1 MILWFIFVR
10 KPNSAILMHRRI
22 FLPQKNDNE
31 RCCKIHIN
39 NPLTFIMLFIFLWGL
54 RVVRWVRRKQLTCP
68 QPSLS
73 CVMSPMSMRE
83 KGKEREYSPVL
94 YNLSV
99 LSWLSKILRMIFHSE
114 RKTIVFLWKVWTQCM
129 SGRQF
134 LLFEFTPY
142 KYNTVI
148 TQIPEVWQSTMLDVI
163 VHLPWP
169 SAMSLGAQLWL
180 D

>member
-99 LSWLSKILRMIFHSE
+99 LSWLSKILCLKGRPLCFYERSE
-114 RKTIVFLWKVWTQCM
+114 HNAWAADSFCFLNLPRTNIIHWLCKSLKFGNQQC
-129 SGRQF
+129 
-134 LLFEFTPY
+134 
-142 KYNTVI
+142 
-148 TQIPEVWQSTMLDVI
+148 
-163 VHLPWP
+163 
-169 SAMSLGAQLWL
+169 
-180 D
+180 